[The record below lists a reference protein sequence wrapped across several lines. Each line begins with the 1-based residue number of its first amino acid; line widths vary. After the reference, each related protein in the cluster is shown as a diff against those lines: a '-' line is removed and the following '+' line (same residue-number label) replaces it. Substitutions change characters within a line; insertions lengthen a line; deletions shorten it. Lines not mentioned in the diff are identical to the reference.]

1 MKVLTYNIRGLG
13 GRAKRKVIKKLI
25 AKEGVEL
32 LCIQEIK
39 VEVITKEMCV
49 AVWRWQRCICGWLLL
64 CLTLLLCL
72 PWHTILFYE
81 GPINGRL
88 NKLCG
93 SNRHPI
99 ELAETCD
106 QGQKP

>member
-39 VEVITKEMCV
+39 VEVITV
-49 AVWRWQRCICGWLLL
+49 
-64 CLTLLLCL
+64 
-72 PWHTILFYE
+72 ILHV
-81 GPINGRL
+81 IIRRI
-88 NKLCG
+88 K
-93 SNRHPI
+93 
-99 ELAETCD
+99 
-106 QGQKP
+106 K

>member
-1 MKVLTYNIRGLG
+1 MQSAKKRGKRCTTTVFMKVLTYNIRGLG

-49 AVWRWQRCICGWLLL
+49 AVWR
-64 CLTLLLCL
+64 
-72 PWHTILFYE
+72 
-81 GPINGRL
+81 
-88 NKLCG
+88 
-93 SNRHPI
+93 
-99 ELAETCD
+99 
-106 QGQKP
+106 